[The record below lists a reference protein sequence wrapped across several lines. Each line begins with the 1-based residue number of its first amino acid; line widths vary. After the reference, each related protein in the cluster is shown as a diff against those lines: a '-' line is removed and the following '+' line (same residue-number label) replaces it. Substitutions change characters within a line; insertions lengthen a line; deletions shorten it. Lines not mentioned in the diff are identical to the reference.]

1 MALWVDAVIPA
12 PAVQTTMNIKS
23 LDKLTRAL
31 DRLAQRRLEAGCGS
45 TEVIGNLTSKEVD
58 QMVALLKTVGRSA
71 DVRGASWTGYEIRIY
86 G

>member
-1 MALWVDAVIPA
+1 
-12 PAVQTTMNIKS
+12 MNVKS

-31 DRLAQRRLEAGCGS
+31 NRLAQHRLEAGCGS

-58 QMVALLKTVGRSA
+58 QMVALLKTIGRSA
-71 DVRGASWTGYEIRIY
+71 DVRGAAWCGYTLWIY